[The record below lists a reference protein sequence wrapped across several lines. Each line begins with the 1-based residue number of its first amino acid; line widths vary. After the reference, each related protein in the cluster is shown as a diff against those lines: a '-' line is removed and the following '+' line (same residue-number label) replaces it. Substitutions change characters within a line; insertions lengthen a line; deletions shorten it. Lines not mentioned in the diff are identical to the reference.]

1 MAEERPLSSNV
12 GVETTVASS
21 KVMPISEE
29 RLRNSKLEEDQVIII
44 SISETSSLEGG
55 DGDGYSGE
63 HHNPPQDSWL
73 PITESRKGSSF
84 TAAFHLM
91 CSGIGIQAL
100 LLPLAFVSL
109 GWFWGILCLTVAYS
123 WQLYTTWLLVNL
135 HEPSPQTGIRYSRY
149 LHLSIVAFGEKLGKL
164 VAIFPTMYLSS
175 GTCVIYIITG
185 GTTIELFFQSICEN
199 NLECKSKA
207 LTGAEW
213 CLVFICLAILT
224 SQFFL
229 NLDSL
234 TSVSIIGSVTALSYC
249 ALLCVLSIIKGK
261 PDDLVDDVM
270 ILNDDATSKIRNVL
284 NGLGI
289 IALAFRGHNLVL
301 EIQGTIPTNLKQPSR
316 KSMWRGVTISY
327 LVIAMTVYP
336 LAIVGYWAY
345 GNKQYFL
352 PQMPVKG
359 GILSAF
365 TKFNQSSTSK
375 YIIGSI
381 YILIIINYLCTFQ
394 IYAMPAF
401 DNFERIYTTKKNK
414 PCTRLVRSIIKVLFG
429 GVTYFVAVAI
439 PFLPSLGAFVG
450 SLALPLTLAYPCLM
464 WVAIKKPKQFSR
476 MWGLNMVLG
485 YSGILLST
493 LCAGAGLWS
502 LIVNGLEANFFK
514 PK

>member
-1 MAEERPLSSNV
+1 MAEERPPSSNV
-12 GVETTVASS
+12 GVESTVASS
-21 KVMPISEE
+21 KVMPICEE
-29 RLRNSKLEEDQVIII
+29 RLTNSKLEEDQVIII
-44 SISETSSLEGG
+44 SISDHMMTSSLEG

-63 HHNPPQDSWL
+63 HHDNPPQDSWL

-109 GWFWGILCLTVAYS
+109 GWFWGIICLTVAYS
-123 WQLYTTWLLVNL
+123 WQLYTIWLLVNL
-135 HEPSPQTGIRYSRY
+135 HEPSPQSGIRYSRY

-185 GTTIELFFQSICEN
+185 GTTMELLFQSICEN

-213 CLVFICLAILT
+213 CLVFICLAILI
-224 SQFFL
+224 SQFFP

-261 PDDLVDDVM
+261 PDDLVDDVI
-270 ILNDDATSKIRNVL
+270 ILNNDATSKIRNVL

-345 GNKQYFL
+345 GNK
-352 PQMPVKG
+352 MPVKG
-359 GILSAF
+359 GMLSAF

-439 PFLPSLGAFVG
+439 PFLPSLGALVG

-464 WVAIKKPKQFSR
+464 WICIKKPKQFSR
-476 MWGLNMVLG
+476 MWAINMGLG